1 MHLNCR
7 AGKARDA
14 RVAKL
19 GSMNVRRLRPGPR
32 ASARCPTLTVV
43 SRLGLARSKKLKS
56 TTVHHPRHNVYPR
69 HNARSQAHWSRTRL
83 IPHAQQ
89 RFEQPC
95 STQCSPDERRGDP
108 RRQRL
113 RPNCCRYLK
122 RTNARSV
129 DERLI
134 ADTVSAAAARG
145 GSMADGA
152 TRSSAPWAQEERSSA
167 AREEAAQEEQQQQQD
182 QQQQQK
188 QQDQQQQQQQ
198 QEQKEEVQRVEQ
210 QWSGRQQQPQ
220 QRFSGAMKGGREA
233 NWHDA
238 GTGAASASGNASM
251 PDVAQAD
258 GTFGAAAHGSET
270 LLPPQPPTSAAAA
283 VTAASGLRNEA
294 AEAATAVAAAAAAA
308 AATAAGTVTK
318 EAAAHAAADAAA
330 AVVAAAALV
339 SQEDP
344 GDGSAA
350 GGIRDAA
357 TDVRLALGAFA
368 GSDGKA
374 MAAAAASAAAAA
386 LQPIHATDGSAST
399 GRPPH
404 APQATEG
411 SHPLQQ
417 LHLRRGGGVSARMSA
432 PHPHGHSSPG
442 KHSNASGRGTPGFVR
457 PSFLQLPSGR
467 IDHGLLTGWASTT
480 GDGVYLK
487 PLHTPQ
493 VCHEQEAF

>member
-1 MHLNCR
+1 
-7 AGKARDA
+7 
-14 RVAKL
+14 
-19 GSMNVRRLRPGPR
+19 
-32 ASARCPTLTVV
+32 
-43 SRLGLARSKKLKS
+43 
-56 TTVHHPRHNVYPR
+56 
-69 HNARSQAHWSRTRL
+69 
-83 IPHAQQ
+83 
-89 RFEQPC
+89 
-95 STQCSPDERRGDP
+95 
-108 RRQRL
+108 
-113 RPNCCRYLK
+113 
-122 RTNARSV
+122 
-129 DERLI
+129 
-134 ADTVSAAAARG
+134 
-145 GSMADGA
+145 MADGA

-493 VCHEQEAF
+493 VDQVRESQRRFSHPATTPQTATIRNLEEGAFRTPAATPQVCVKAGLPATPTPVHLHLPFFFTTRHACAAVCIVRDLVCVLLPNPVPKFCHGTYQNSVPATGTSPHSVAAMLRHLS